1 MAQLF
6 KLAASNQVPR
16 FSPQL
21 RHLLYCVATGEP
33 TTVKQSFF
41 ASLRE
46 DKERTIPT
54 ANQGD
59 DGATEDGDMEGRY
72 YLHWGFAA
80 LCFRPFT

>member
-1 MAQLF
+1 M
-6 KLAASNQVPR
+6 
-16 FSPQL
+16 
-21 RHLLYCVATGEP
+21 
-33 TTVKQSFF
+33 KQSFF